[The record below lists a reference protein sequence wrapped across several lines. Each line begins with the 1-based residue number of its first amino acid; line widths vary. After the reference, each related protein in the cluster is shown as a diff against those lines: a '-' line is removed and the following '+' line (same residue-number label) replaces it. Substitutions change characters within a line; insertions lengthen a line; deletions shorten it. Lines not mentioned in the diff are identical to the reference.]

1 MEAEEWKANPIVWGY
16 FIPLNFFFSLSFVSL
31 LTFLPKCTVGMWHA
45 IKSICK
51 RSSAEQKP
59 YDVLLIPTLSFDYS
73 TIILYLCKLE
83 RKGRLNNP
91 IIYNTLA
98 AQKPQC
104 KMCFRRFWYK
114 LAHSPF
120 VLFCSNGVIISR
132 PQYPSCYQNK
142 PQWNSNLRWTRLLG
156 QLYSTPFLEQ

>member
-1 MEAEEWKANPIVWGY
+1 MESKSHCLGLFHPTE
-16 FIPLNFFFSLSFVSL
+16 FLFLTFFRSL

-59 YDVLLIPTLSFDYS
+59 YEVLLIPTLSFDYS
-73 TIILYLCKLE
+73 TMILYLSKLE
-83 RKGRLNNP
+83 RKERLNNH

-98 AQKPQC
+98 AQKPHC
-104 KMCFRRFWYK
+104 KMCFRWFENE
-114 LAHSPF
+114 LAHSWF
-120 VLFCSNGVIISR
+120 VLFFSNGVISSN
-132 PQYPSCYQNK
+132 PQYPSCPQNN